1 MNEALSNDPFVAA
14 GEAAQLL
21 EDMGFVAVAKKA
33 DGRITLECFRR
44 DGAAHG
50 VRMFVPEATV
60 DPSELAEQCRL
71 AMEQGEEPA
80 RRERRAKN

>member
-1 MNEALSNDPFVAA
+1 MNEAITSDPFVAA

-44 DGAAHG
+44 DGSAHG
-50 VRMFVPEATV
+50 VRMFVPEETV
-60 DPSELAEQCRL
+60 DPSELAEQCRV
-71 AMEQGEEPA
+71 AMAQGDEPP